1 MTTLKHTDGR
11 EIHLDDKT
19 NDPPKLRNQ
28 LMLLGMN
35 GLAYSE
41 IYNKIAKKLNKLEKE
56 DQSKNWN
63 NKYNGGKQWKKN
75 IK

>member
-1 MTTLKHTDGR
+1 MTLIIKHRDENGKYDGR

-19 NDPPKLRNQ
+19 NDISKLKCQ

-41 IYNKIAKKLNKLEKE
+41 IWNKIAKKIHKLEEKE
-56 DQSKNWN
+56 
-63 NKYNGGKQWKKN
+63 KK
-75 IK
+75 